1 MPLLLNLPDHFM
13 AGTLLHESVGDDI
26 RIDGPFGLTPLAFIA
41 LGILGGVFVTAP
53 VGPVNVMIMQRA
65 FLYGFPIG
73 VAAGIGASFADVLF
87 ATAAVFGVSTVAA
100 FVEGHSRMIQLVG
113 GILVVIFGSRI
124 LWRQPGFGQSQPVDS
139 KPKGPVGTALTTFFL
154 TIWNPATIFGFL
166 AYFGALGEWGP
177 QQGDYVGTAQLLL
190 GVAIGTIGW
199 WCGLAAL
206 VTRLRLHLNETTL
219 SKLNVVAGA
228 LLVGFGALILG
239 RLSVTY
245 FNVI

>member
-1 MPLLLNLPDHFM
+1 MPND
-13 AGTLLHESVGDDI
+13 
-26 RIDGPFGLTPLAFIA
+26 LTPLAFIA

-65 FLYGFPIG
+65 FRYGFPIG
-73 VAAGIGASFADVLF
+73 LAAGIGASLADLIF
-87 ATAAVFGVSTVAA
+87 ATAAVFGVSTVQT
-100 FVEGHSRMIQLVG
+100 FVEGHSRLIQLVG
-113 GILVVIFGSRI
+113 GILVVLFGARI
-124 LWRQPGFGQSQPVDS
+124 LWRQPGFGEPLPIEA
-139 KPKGPVGTALTTFFL
+139 KEKGAVGTAFTTFFL
-154 TIWNPATIFGFL
+154 TLWNPATIFGFL

-177 QQGDYVGTAQLLL
+177 DQGDILGTAQLLL
-190 GVAIGTIGW
+190 GVAMGTVGW

-206 VTRLRLHLNETTL
+206 VTRLRLHLDESTL
-219 SKLNVVAGA
+219 NKVNVVAGA